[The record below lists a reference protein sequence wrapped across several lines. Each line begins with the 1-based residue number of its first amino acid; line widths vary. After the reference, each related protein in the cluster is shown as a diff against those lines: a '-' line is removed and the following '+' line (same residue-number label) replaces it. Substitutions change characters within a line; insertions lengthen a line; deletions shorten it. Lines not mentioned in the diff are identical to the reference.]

1 MEVYSDFGASNNTRF
16 VCANCLQ
23 MLSDV
28 QEQVWAF
35 SIALDGSTHQGLSYL
50 DLRVRFCGNQ
60 LPHNPGF
67 VPTNWTKVINKYY
80 AR

>member
-1 MEVYSDFGASNNTRF
+1 MKCDHVTQKIIEVNVTGLGIRGTVSSEM
-16 VCANCLQ
+16 CLLEDLGVLC
-23 MLSDV
+23 LS
-28 QEQVWAF
+28 
-35 SIALDGSTHQGLSYL
+35 H
-50 DLRVRFCGNQ
+50 CGNQ